1 MTRIA
6 SPHSTVMPVL
16 EGSPYT
22 VISVSGSQLEQNQKR
37 FRWSVSSWK
46 VYLVNIDRD
55 TLLTGGTALAADFA
69 CFLGIADYIL
79 SQHPWETTALRGIQ
93 VVKFQ

>member
-1 MTRIA
+1 
-6 SPHSTVMPVL
+6 MPVL

-69 CFLGIADYIL
+69 HVFLVLQIT
-79 SQHPWETTALRGIQ
+79 S
-93 VVKFQ
+93 